1 MEKDFKI
8 ILLVG
13 TNNKIHIT
21 HSLNKILK
29 IIINLIYVT
38 IKRVIDGNGGNL
50 MGELMDIKTKK
61 KGIEKTQLP
70 IK

>member
-61 KGIEKTQLP
+61 GIEKTQLP